1 MEENATQTVSETNG
15 ITVLLL
21 CLLLGCFGVHRFVVG
36 KIGTGILMLLTCGGL
51 GIWMLADFIMIICGS
66 FTDAQ
71 GKKVKLSN

>member
-1 MEENATQTVSETNG
+1 MEENATQAVSEKNG
-15 ITVLLL
+15 IVVLLL

-36 KIGTGILMLLTCGGL
+36 KIGTGILMLITCGGF
-51 GIWMLADFIMIICGS
+51 GIWVLVDLIMIICGS